1 MPLHRDIMM
10 TQEFKKIA
18 AAAVDSNDGPRQLC
32 KHPKQPSPKKPSP
45 VKPRAQ
51 PQPLSKKKKR
61 SRGRPPGKSKKKGAS
76 GQRQQRRQVPLSQS
90 SHSSLVSESDSSFEK
105 DRPLIKFGRR
115 RREQKKKEK
124 KQSKKRKRRL
134 ASSIQSDSDDSDVPL
149 SSYFSGRKPTRQAN
163 FVDDDVVYHND
174 SLLELARKTR
184 LSQSSHK
191 SKKPHII
198 EEEIVVEI
206 PSDFSQAPA
215 DGEFSI
221 ANILS
226 AMEKDTTLYGNNA
239 DCTKYIKQLE
249 YNNKQYEGTFWFD
262 WLMPPFFCAF
272 SCF

>member
-1 MPLHRDIMM
+1 M
-10 TQEFKKIA
+10 
-18 AAAVDSNDGPRQLC
+18 S
-32 KHPKQPSPKKPSP
+32 SY
-45 VKPRAQ
+45 
-51 PQPLSKKKKR
+51 
-61 SRGRPPGKSKKKGAS
+61 
-76 GQRQQRRQVPLSQS
+76 QVWPATSQT
-90 SHSSLVSESDSSFEK
+90 EE
-105 DRPLIKFGRR
+105 
-115 RREQKKKEK
+115 KEK
-124 KQSKKRKRRL
+124 KQSKKRKRKLL
-134 ASSIQSDSDDSDVPL
+134 ASPIQSDNSDVPL

-249 YNNKQYEGTFWFD
+249 YNNKQYEGTF
-262 WLMPPFFCAF
+262 
-272 SCF
+272 

>member
-1 MPLHRDIMM
+1 M
-10 TQEFKKIA
+10 
-18 AAAVDSNDGPRQLC
+18 
-32 KHPKQPSPKKPSP
+32 
-45 VKPRAQ
+45 KPRAQ
-51 PQPLSKKKKR
+51 PQPLSKKKKQ
-61 SRGRPPGKSKKKGAS
+61 SRGRPPGKSKKKEA
-76 GQRQQRRQVPLSQS
+76 QRKRRDHYQLSQS
-90 SHSSLVSESDSSFEK
+90 THSLCYVSESDSTFEK
-105 DRPLIKFGRR
+105 DRPLIEFGRR
-115 RREQKKKEK
+115 RRAQRKKEK
-124 KQSKKRKRRL
+124 KQLKKRKRKL
-134 ASSIQSDSDDSDVPL
+134 PASPIQSDDSDVPL

-226 AMEKDTTLYGNNA
+226 AMEKDTTLYGNDA
-239 DCTKYIKQLE
+239 DRTKYIKQLE
-249 YNNKQYEGTFWFD
+249 YNNKQYKGTF
-262 WLMPPFFCAF
+262 
-272 SCF
+272 